1 MAPRRRD
8 RERKPEAAIE
18 LHEEQLA
25 DIEGVWR
32 GAGYLRARKK
42 VDRERLDTRVPYDRE
57 EVGLERIPCDEG
69 DSGEIETLEDGSI
82 SIPIY
87 EEEVVVSK
95 RVVLR
100 ERVVIRK
107 RVVTEQKRVRTKLR
121 KERVEIDADPGVEV
135 VTDPPADPAA

>member
-1 MAPRRRD
+1 MARLK
-8 RERKPEAAIE
+8 REKRVEGAAVE
-18 LHEEQLA
+18 RHEEELVGV
-25 DIEGVWR
+25 EGVWR
-32 GAGYLRARKK
+32 GAGYVRARKK
-42 VDRERLDTRVPYDRE
+42 VDRERFDRRVPFDRE
-57 EVGLERIPCDEG
+57 ELELERVPTEEG

-107 RVVTEQKRVRTKLR
+107 RVVTEQRRVRTKLR

-135 VTDPPADPAA
+135 TTDPPADTTA